1 MILIKCPYCN
11 EKRPEVEFAYA
22 GEAHIARPANPD
34 ALSDEEWAHYL
45 FIRKNP
51 RGRHFERWMHAHGCA
66 RYFNAVRDTVTDKF
80 VMTYKSGAPRP
91 SDEEIAEASK

>member
-1 MILIKCPYCN
+1 MFLIHCPYCD
-11 EKRPEVEFAYA
+11 EDRPEVEFSYA
-22 GEAHIARPANPD
+22 GEAHIERPTDPG

-51 RGRHFERWMHAHGCA
+51 RGRHFERWVHSHGCA

-80 VMTYKSGAPRP
+80 AMTYKAGEPRP
-91 SDEEIAEASK
+91 SDEDIAEALK